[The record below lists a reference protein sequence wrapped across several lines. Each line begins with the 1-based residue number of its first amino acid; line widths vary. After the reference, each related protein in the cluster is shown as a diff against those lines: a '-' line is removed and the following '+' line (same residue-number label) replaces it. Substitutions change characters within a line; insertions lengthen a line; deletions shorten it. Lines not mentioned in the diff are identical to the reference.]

1 MRNWVIFTAL
11 FVVRHQKSFI
21 DLKKPLTL
29 LVLEKEIEIVYDLAQ
44 RVLRFEDALVESS
57 DVCGQIDRYVLHSFR
72 EKQGINLSSITA
84 MAQAASFYK
93 LVRPKMV
100 SENIVKIKGGR

>member
-11 FVVRHQKSFI
+11 FVVRYKISFI
-21 DLKKPLTL
+21 DLKSSNHYCFS
-29 LVLEKEIEIVYDLAQ
+29 EKEIEIVYDLAQ

-57 DVCGQIDRYVLHSFR
+57 DVCGQIDRCALHLFWQ
-72 EKQGINLSSITA
+72 KQKINHSSITA
-84 MAQAASFYK
+84 MAQASSFYK

-100 SENIVKIKGGR
+100 QENIIKIKGGR

>member
-1 MRNWVIFTAL
+1 M
-11 FVVRHQKSFI
+11 
-21 DLKKPLTL
+21 
-29 LVLEKEIEIVYDLAQ
+29 
-44 RVLRFEDALVESS
+44 ESS
-57 DVCGQIDRYVLHSFR
+57 DVCGQIDRYVLHLFR

-100 SENIVKIKGGR
+100 SENIIKIKGGR